1 MAAGLSRS
9 NALRLTLS
17 LNNSQTVGVAM
28 AETIDVE
35 LRADT
40 QGLEMALKNLEDR
53 SRQFGSVLTS
63 ALKGAVVQG
72 KSLEDTLKG
81 VALSL
86 IGMSLDAALKP
97 LSGLFSSAFSGLL
110 GGILPFAKGG
120 LTGGVQAF
128 ADGGI
133 VASPTYFP
141 NGGGIGL
148 MGEAGSEAILPLQ
161 RGADG
166 RLGVAAG
173 GGSQRPNV
181 VVNIS
186 TPDAQSFLKSQG
198 QVSAMVARAA
208 GRGGRYL

>member
-1 MAAGLSRS
+1 M
-9 NALRLTLS
+9 N
-17 LNNSQTVGVAM
+17 
-28 AETIDVE
+28 ETINVE

-40 QGLEMALKNLEDR
+40 QALETALKNLEDR
-53 SRQFGSVLTS
+53 SRQFGSVLTA
-63 ALKGAVVQG
+63 ALKGAVTQG

-86 IGMSLDAALKP
+86 AGMALDAALKP
-97 LSGLFSSAFSGLL
+97 LSGLFSSALSGLF

-120 LTGGVQAF
+120 MTGGVQAF
-128 ADGGI
+128 ASGGV

-148 MGEAGSEAILPLQ
+148 MGEAGAEAILPLQ

-173 GGSQRPNV
+173 GSGAKPSV
-181 VVNIS
+181 VVNIA
-186 TPDAQSFLKSQG
+186 TPDAQSFLKSQA
-198 QVSAMVARAA
+198 QIAALVARAA
-208 GRGGRYL
+208 GRGSRYL

>member
-1 MAAGLSRS
+1 
-9 NALRLTLS
+9 
-17 LNNSQTVGVAM
+17 M
-28 AETIDVE
+28 AEKIDVE
-35 LRADT
+35 LVADT
-40 QGLEMALKNLEDR
+40 QGLETALKNLEDR

-72 KSLEDTLKG
+72 KSLEHTLKG

-86 IGMSLDAALKP
+86 AGMALDAALKP
-97 LSGLFSSAFSGLL
+97 LSGLFSSAFSGLM

-120 LTGGVQAF
+120 MTGGVQAF

-141 NGGGIGL
+141 NGSGIGL
-148 MGEAGSEAILPLQ
+148 MGEAGAEAILPLQ

-166 RLGVAAG
+166 RLGVASG
-173 GGSQRPNV
+173 GGSQRPNI

-186 TPDAQSFLKSQG
+186 TPDAQSFVKSQA
-198 QVSAMVARAA
+198 QVAALVARAA
-208 GRGGRYL
+208 GRGSRYL

>member
-1 MAAGLSRS
+1 M
-9 NALRLTLS
+9 T
-17 LNNSQTVGVAM
+17 
-28 AETIDVE
+28 ETIDVE
-35 LRADT
+35 LKADT
-40 QGLEMALKNLEDR
+40 QALEIALKNLEDK

-81 VALSL
+81 IALSL
-86 IGMSLDAALKP
+86 AGMALDAALKP

-110 GGILPFAKGG
+110 GGVLPFAKGG

-128 ADGGI
+128 AEGGI

-148 MGEAGSEAILPLQ
+148 MGEAGAEAILPLQ

-173 GGSQRPNV
+173 GGTRPNV
-181 VVNIS
+181 VINIS
-186 TPDAQSFLKSQG
+186 TPDVASFQKSQA
-198 QVSAMVARAA
+198 QIAAMIARAS
-208 GRGGRYL
+208 GRGSRYL